1 MNSSNALFSNQG
13 NPFPAPAK
21 TRTHYHPSQSQ
32 PLSAEQKQT
41 ILSPAR
47 LGSLPPYLK
56 DALSPPDLSFLG
68 GSQQLVPGLP
78 ESDSSG
84 PFDESWPSSEG
95 SSSKTPERDERQM
108 TTGTGL
114 MHIQRDYRPTTY
126 PSSEASVIAS
136 YMARFRS
143 GRPTSRQERSP
154 PNLGMK
160 DFWWLQTSPD
170 SPDAERYQS
179 TEDRAETGLRTSS
192 GFSPQH
198 VERTASHGD
207 GSLSDSKL
215 YSEDLD
221 IMALQERAGKLVL
234 RSESSLSSV
243 GPVSSDGLGSSPL
256 SSISNPESVFGR
268 SRPTMPAPP
277 PPALV
282 APIHRP
288 ATLLAPPSMRAP
300 PVSTPE
306 QDILYQWRLRRKMEQ
321 AREGSLPLASRRRTT
336 SPPVRIP
343 KQAVHTP
350 ESVAPVYHGQ
360 LRESVQGPGV
370 PSPCREQGPI
380 PSPSPASFPIAS
392 PTLAPHTPTC
402 PVPPHMHLLCD
413 ILPCIQSHHSSSC
426 AAQRLAKKD
435 GVSSG
440 RSRPDVPAA
449 AAPAAEQ
456 RERNMVSDREL
467 QPVSPPQH
475 PHKKVPG
482 RIEQAEERRAK
493 SRREKTRRAGS
504 RAGQT
509 GVTVRD
515 GEQARPESHVHRA
528 IGEVISGRLF
538 SPLESP
544 KHKTVF
550 KRLEQATPLA
560 EPTNRLQP
568 LELAAQLLG
577 EAEDSDGTE
586 FEDDPLLQ
594 VLREQREVLRMRL
607 WAVDLRVTE
616 LESQNRDDP
625 SH

>member
-343 KQAVHTP
+343 KQ
-350 ESVAPVYHGQ
+350 
-360 LRESVQGPGV
+360 
-370 PSPCREQGPI
+370 
-380 PSPSPASFPIAS
+380 
-392 PTLAPHTPTC
+392 
-402 PVPPHMHLLCD
+402 
-413 ILPCIQSHHSSSC
+413 
-426 AAQRLAKKD
+426 
-435 GVSSG
+435 
-440 RSRPDVPAA
+440 
-449 AAPAAEQ
+449 
-456 RERNMVSDREL
+456 
-467 QPVSPPQH
+467 
-475 PHKKVPG
+475 
-482 RIEQAEERRAK
+482 
-493 SRREKTRRAGS
+493 
-504 RAGQT
+504 
-509 GVTVRD
+509 
-515 GEQARPESHVHRA
+515 
-528 IGEVISGRLF
+528 VISGRLF